1 MPSNKIGRVELNLN
15 IDLIRDALDDELDQ
29 ALYEGAQ
36 PILEAAKG
44 MAPVETGEL
53 RDSGYVATSK
63 RSSYQGSKKRR
74 KELKVEK
81 GTAVI
86 AFAAFYAGMIEVGT
100 GPHKIGKPGQVLRLA
115 NGSIVRGPIMHPGK
129 PAQPFLRPAFDT
141 ERENA
146 TNIIAGKL
154 RAALEART

>member
-86 AFAAFYAGMIEVGT
+86 AFAAFYAGFQELGT
-100 GPHKIGKPGQVLRLA
+100 RRMAAH
-115 NGSIVRGPIMHPGK
+115 
-129 PAQPFLRPAFDT
+129 PFLRPAFDT

-146 TNIIAGKL
+146 TNVIAGKL